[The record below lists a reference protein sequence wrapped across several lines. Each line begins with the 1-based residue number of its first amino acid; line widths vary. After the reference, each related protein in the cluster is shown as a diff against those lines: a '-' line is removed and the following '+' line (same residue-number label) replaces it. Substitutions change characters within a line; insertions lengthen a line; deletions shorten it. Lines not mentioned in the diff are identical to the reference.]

1 MSDVKI
7 TEDDLYLKLEA
18 YLQAQ
23 SDVKR
28 PKLLKESH
36 IEDENMSVKW
46 NREFVENHNK
56 EANAKFKAQLEYQKK
71 AWETYHTS
79 TINYISQ
86 QLKCDTDSI
95 HELMEFINDHLDGEG
110 LKYELEHLIELVDI
124 IKDIIER
131 GN

>member
-1 MSDVKI
+1 MNDVKI
-7 TEDDLYLKLEA
+7 TEEDLYLKLEA

-36 IEDENMSVKW
+36 IEDENMSAKW
-46 NREFVENHNK
+46 NKEFVENHNK
-56 EANAKFKAQLEYQKK
+56 EANAKFKAQLEYKREVWK
-71 AWETYHTS
+71 AYQNL
-79 TINYISQ
+79 INRYVSQ
-86 QLKCDTDSI
+86 QLSCDVISTYKVMTFVS
-95 HELMEFINDHLDGEG
+95 DHLDGEG

-124 IKDIIER
+124 IKNITER